1 MKEHINTEGCITVTK
16 DEAMKMINNFKGDS
30 ITVKIIQNQKETT
43 KIPVGD
49 VEIGQ
54 TICDGKYVVVDRYAN
69 GDTCIVSKETIT
81 QNIRFGETNKWDESD
96 LRKYLNT
103 EYLKEIMDEFGEIE
117 LHAVDMLSMDG
128 DDSYGKCKD
137 LVSAMTFDRW
147 REYHKYI
154 GNANCIEWLST
165 PNQPEKLNDTC
176 DVLFVHSDGCVGYG
190 GCYLGVGGVRPF
202 FILKSSILVSVD
214 KA

>member
-1 MKEHINTEGCITVTK
+1 MKEHINTEGCITITK
-16 DEAMKMINNFKGDS
+16 DEAMKMINDFKGDS
-30 ITVKIIQNQKETT
+30 ITVKIIQNQKETN

-54 TICDGKYVVVDRYAN
+54 TICNGKYVVVNRYVN
-69 GDTCIVSKETIT
+69 GDTCIVRKEVLTS
-81 QNIRFGETNKWDESD
+81 NMKFGETNNYSKSD

-103 EYLKEIMDEFGEIE
+103 DYLKEIMDEFGEIE
-117 LHAVDMLSMDG
+117 LHTVDMLSMDG
-128 DDSYGKCKD
+128 DDSYGKCED

-147 REYHKYI
+147 RKYHKYI
-154 GNANCIEWLST
+154 GNADRIEWLST
-165 PNQPEKLNDTC
+165 PNQTEKSNDTRFVQVVRSGGYVSYRVC
-176 DVLFVHSDGCVGYG
+176 DWNDY
-190 GCYLGVGGVRPF
+190 GVRPF

>member
-1 MKEHINTEGCITVTK
+1 MKEHINTEGCITITK
-16 DEAMKMINNFKGDS
+16 DEAMKMINDFKGDS
-30 ITVKIIQNQKETT
+30 ITVKIIQNQKETA

-54 TICDGKYVVVDRYAN
+54 TICNGKYIIVNRYVN
-69 GDTCIVSKETIT
+69 GDTCIIRKETIK
-81 QNIRFGETNKWDESD
+81 NIRFGETNKWNESD

-117 LHAVDMLSMDG
+117 LHTVDMLSMDG

-147 REYHKYI
+147 RKYHKYI
-154 GNANCIEWLST
+154 GNADCIEWLST
-165 PNQPEKLNDTC
+165 PNQTEKSNDTC
-176 DVLFVHSDGCVGYG
+176 YVRVVDSGGVVCYGVCDWRGC
-190 GCYLGVGGVRPF
+190 GVRPF

-214 KA
+214 

>member
-1 MKEHINTEGCITVTK
+1 MKEHINMEGCITITK
-16 DEAMKMINNFKGDS
+16 DEAMKMINDFKGDS
-30 ITVKIIQNQKETT
+30 ITVKIIQNQKETN

-54 TICDGKYVVVDRYAN
+54 TICNGKYVVVDRYTH
-69 GDTCIVSKETIT
+69 GDAYIVRKETIK
-81 QNIRFGETNKWDESD
+81 NIRFGETNNYSKSN

-103 EYLKEIMDEFGEIE
+103 EYLNEIMDEFGEIE
-117 LHAVDMLSMDG
+117 LHMVDMLSMDG
-128 DDSYGKCKD
+128 DDSYGKCEN

-147 REYHKYI
+147 RKYHKYI
-154 GNANCIEWLST
+154 GNADCIEWLST
-165 PNQPEKLNDTC
+165 PNQTEKSNDTR
-176 DVLFVHSDGCVGYG
+176 FVQVVDSGGCVSYVGCGWDGC
-190 GCYLGVGGVRPF
+190 GVRPF

>member
-1 MKEHINTEGCITVTK
+1 MKEHINTEGCITITK
-16 DEAMKMINNFKGDS
+16 DEAMKMINDFKGDS

-54 TICDGKYVVVDRYAN
+54 TICNGKYVVVNRYVN
-69 GDTCIVSKETIT
+69 GDTCIIRKETIK
-81 QNIRFGETNKWDESD
+81 NMEFGETNNYSKSD

-103 EYLKEIMDEFGEIE
+103 EYLKEIMNEFGEIE
-117 LHAVDMLSMDG
+117 LHTVDMLSMDG

-147 REYHKYI
+147 RKYHKYI
-154 GNANCIEWLST
+154 GNADCMEWLST
-165 PNQPEKLNDTC
+165 PNQTEKSNDTC
-176 DVLFVHSDGCVGYG
+176 CVRIVGSDGDVCCSDCGWG
-190 GCYLGVGGVRPF
+190 GGGVRPF

-214 KA
+214 

>member
-1 MKEHINTEGCITVTK
+1 MGCITITK
-16 DEAMKMINNFKGDS
+16 DEAMKMINDFKGDS
-30 ITVKIIQNQKETT
+30 ITVKIIQNQKETN

-54 TICDGKYVVVDRYAN
+54 TICNGKYVVVDRYVN
-69 GDTCIVSKETIT
+69 GDTCIVRKEVLTS
-81 QNIRFGETNKWDESD
+81 NIKFGETNNYSKSD

-103 EYLKEIMDEFGEIE
+103 EYLKEIMNEFGEIE
-117 LHAVDMLSMDG
+117 LHTVDMLSMDG

-147 REYHKYI
+147 RKYHKYI
-154 GNANCIEWLST
+154 GNEDCIEWLST
-165 PNQPEKLNDTC
+165 PNKTEKSNDARC
-176 DVLFVHSDGCVGYG
+176 VRIVDSDGCVGYSD
-190 GCYLGVGGVRPF
+190 CYWNDYGVRPF

-214 KA
+214 

>member
-1 MKEHINTEGCITVTK
+1 MKEHINTEGCITITK
-16 DEAMKMINNFKGDS
+16 DEAMKMINDFKGDS
-30 ITVKIIQNQKETT
+30 ITVKIIQNQKETN

-54 TICDGKYVVVDRYAN
+54 TICNGKYVVVDRNAH
-69 GDTCIVSKETIT
+69 GDTCIVRKETIK
-81 QNIRFGETNKWDESD
+81 NIRFGETNNYSKSD

-117 LHAVDMLSMDG
+117 LHTVDMLSMDG
-128 DDSYGKCKD
+128 DDSYGKCED
-137 LVSAMTFDRW
+137 LISAMTFDRW
-147 REYHKYI
+147 RKYHKYI
-154 GNANCIEWLST
+154 GNADCIEWLST
-165 PNQPEKLNDTC
+165 PNQTGKSNDTC
-176 DVLFVHSDGCVGYG
+176 FVRVVGSNG
-190 GCYLGVGGVRPF
+190 SVGFSSCRWGDGGVRPF

>member
-1 MKEHINTEGCITVTK
+1 MKEHINTEGCITITK
-16 DEAMKMINNFKGDS
+16 DEAMKMINDFKGDS
-30 ITVKIIQNQKETT
+30 ITVKIIQNQKETN

-54 TICDGKYVVVDRYAN
+54 TICNGKYVVVDRYTH
-69 GDTCIVSKETIT
+69 GDTCIVRKGTIT
-81 QNIRFGETNKWDESD
+81 QDIRFGETNKWGESN

-117 LHAVDMLSMDG
+117 LHTVDMLSMDG

-147 REYHKYI
+147 RKYHKYI
-154 GNANCIEWLST
+154 GNADCMEWLST
-165 PNQPEKLNDTC
+165 PNQTEKSNDTRYVQVVDSGGRVC
-176 DVLFVHSDGCVGYG
+176 YDGCGWD
-190 GCYLGVGGVRPF
+190 CCGVRPF

>member
-1 MKEHINTEGCITVTK
+1 MKCLEITK
-16 DEAMKMINNFKGDS
+16 DEAMKMINDFKGDS
-30 ITVKIIQNQKETT
+30 ITVKIIQNQKETA

-54 TICDGKYVVVDRYAN
+54 TICNGKYIIVNRYVN
-69 GDTCIVSKETIT
+69 GDTCIIRKETIK
-81 QNIRFGETNKWDESD
+81 NIRFGETNNYSKSD

-117 LHAVDMLSMDG
+117 LHTVDMLSMDG
-128 DDSYGKCKD
+128 DASYGKCED

-147 REYHKYI
+147 RKYHKYI
-154 GNANCIEWLST
+154 GNADCIEWLST
-165 PNQPEKLNDTC
+165 PNQTEKSTDTC
-176 DVLFVHSDGCVGYG
+176 YVQIVYSNGCVHYG
-190 GCYLGVGGVRPF
+190 VCCWCDCGVRPF

>member
-1 MKEHINTEGCITVTK
+1 MEFITITK
-16 DEAMKMINNFKGDS
+16 DEAMKMINDFKGDS
-30 ITVKIIQNQKETT
+30 ITVKIIQNQKETN

-54 TICDGKYVVVDRYAN
+54 TICNEKYVVVDRYVN
-69 GDTCIVSKETIT
+69 GDTCIIRKETIT
-81 QNIRFGETNKWDESD
+81 QNIRFGETNQWVKSD

-103 EYLKEIMDEFGEIE
+103 EYLKEIMNEFGEIE
-117 LHAVDMLSMDG
+117 SHTVDMLSMDG

-147 REYHKYI
+147 RKYHKYI
-154 GNANCIEWLST
+154 GNVDLIEWLST
-165 PNQPEKLNDTC
+165 PNQTEKSNDARC
-176 DVLFVHSDGCVGYG
+176 VRIVDSDGLVGYCD
-190 GCYLGVGGVRPF
+190 CYWNVCGVRPF

-214 KA
+214 

>member
-1 MKEHINTEGCITVTK
+1 MECLTITK
-16 DEAMKMINNFKGDS
+16 DEAMKMINDFKGDS
-30 ITVKIIQNQKETT
+30 ITVKIIQNQKETA

-54 TICDGKYVVVDRYAN
+54 TICNGKYIIVNRYVN
-69 GDTCIVSKETIT
+69 GDTCIIRKETIK
-81 QNIRFGETNKWDESD
+81 NIRFGETNKWAESD

-103 EYLKEIMDEFGEIE
+103 EYLKEIIDEFGEIE
-117 LHAVDMLSMDG
+117 LHTVDMLSMDG

-147 REYHKYI
+147 RKYHKYI
-154 GNANCIEWLST
+154 GNADCIEWLST
-165 PNQPEKLNDTC
+165 PNQTEKSNDTPRC
-176 DVLFVHSDGCVGYG
+176 VRIVDSDGYVFYDDCYWHGY
-190 GCYLGVGGVRPF
+190 GVRPF

-214 KA
+214 

>member
-1 MKEHINTEGCITVTK
+1 MGCITITK
-16 DEAMKMINNFKGDS
+16 DEAMKMINDFKGDS
-30 ITVKIIQNQKETT
+30 ITVKIIQNQKETN

-54 TICDGKYVVVDRYAN
+54 TICNGKYVVVDRYVN
-69 GDTCIVSKETIT
+69 GDTCIVRKEVLTS
-81 QNIRFGETNKWDESD
+81 NIKFGETNNYSKSN

-103 EYLKEIMDEFGEIE
+103 EYLKEIMNEFGEIE
-117 LHAVDMLSMDG
+117 SHTVDMLSMDG

-147 REYHKYI
+147 RKYHKYI
-154 GNANCIEWLST
+154 GNVDLIEWLST
-165 PNQPEKLNDTC
+165 PNQTEKSNDTR
-176 DVLFVHSDGCVGYG
+176 CVRVVDSGGGVCCGDCRWG
-190 GCYLGVGGVRPF
+190 GCGVRPF

-214 KA
+214 

>member
-1 MKEHINTEGCITVTK
+1 MEFITITK
-16 DEAMKMINNFKGDS
+16 DEAMKMINDFKGDS
-30 ITVKIIQNQKETT
+30 ITVKIIQNQKETN

-54 TICDGKYVVVDRYAN
+54 TICNGKYVVVDRYAH
-69 GDTCIVSKETIT
+69 GDTCIVRKGTIT
-81 QNIRFGETNKWDESD
+81 QAQDIRFGETNKWGESN

-117 LHAVDMLSMDG
+117 LHTVDMLSMDG
-128 DDSYGKCKD
+128 DDSYGKCEN

-147 REYHKYI
+147 RKYHKYI
-154 GNANCIEWLST
+154 GNADFIEWLST
-165 PNQPEKLNDTC
+165 PNQTEKLNDSR
-176 DVLFVHSDGCVGYG
+176 FVRIVYSDGRVGCN
-190 GCYLGVGGVRPF
+190 GCGWDGYGVRPF

-214 KA
+214 

>member
-1 MKEHINTEGCITVTK
+1 MKEHINTEGFITITK
-16 DEAMKMINNFKGDS
+16 DEAIKMINDFKDDS
-30 ITVKIIQNQKETT
+30 ITVKIIQNQKETA

-54 TICDGKYVVVDRYAN
+54 TICNEKYVVVDRYAH
-69 GDTCIVSKETIT
+69 GDTCIVRKETIT
-81 QNIRFGETNKWDESD
+81 QNIRFGETNKWAESD

-117 LHAVDMLSMDG
+117 LHTIDMLSMDG
-128 DDSYGKCKD
+128 DDSYGKCED

-147 REYHKYI
+147 RKYHKYI
-154 GNANCIEWLST
+154 GNADCIEWLST
-165 PNQPEKLNDTC
+165 PNQTEKSYNTRC
-176 DVLFVHSDGCVGYG
+176 VQVVNSNGGVVYDGCGWGDY
-190 GCYLGVGGVRPF
+190 GVRPF

>member
-1 MKEHINTEGCITVTK
+1 MKEHINTEGCITITK
-16 DEAMKMINNFKGDS
+16 DEAMKMINDFKGDS
-30 ITVKIIQNQKETT
+30 ITVKIIQNQKETA

-54 TICDGKYVVVDRYAN
+54 TICNGKYIIVNRYVN
-69 GDTCIVSKETIT
+69 GDTCIVRKGTIK
-81 QNIRFGETNKWDESD
+81 NIRFGETNNYSKSY

-117 LHAVDMLSMDG
+117 LHTVDMLSMDG
-128 DDSYGKCKD
+128 DDSYGKCED

-147 REYHKYI
+147 RKYHKYI
-154 GNANCIEWLST
+154 GNADCMEWLST
-165 PNQPEKLNDTC
+165 PNKTEKSNDTRC
-176 DVLFVHSDGCVGYG
+176 VQVVGSDGCVDCR
-190 GCYLGVGGVRPF
+190 GCGWSGCGVRPF

>member
-1 MKEHINTEGCITVTK
+1 MKEHVNTEGCITITK
-16 DEAMKMINNFKGDS
+16 DEAMKMINDFKGDS
-30 ITVKIIQNQKETT
+30 ITVKIIQNQKETN

-54 TICDGKYVVVDRYAN
+54 TICNGKYVVVNRYVN
-69 GDTCIVSKETIT
+69 GDTCIIRKETIK
-81 QNIRFGETNKWDESD
+81 NIRFGETNNYSKSN

-103 EYLKEIMDEFGEIE
+103 ECLKEIMDEFGEIE
-117 LHAVDMLSMDG
+117 LHTVDMLSMDG
-128 DDSYGKCKD
+128 DGFYGKCEN

-147 REYHKYI
+147 RKYHKYI
-154 GNANCIEWLST
+154 GNADCIEWLST
-165 PNQPEKLNDTC
+165 PNQTEKSNDIYY
-176 DVLFVHSDGCVGYG
+176 VQVVRSDGSVDYCGCCWG
-190 GCYLGVGGVRPF
+190 GGGVRPF

>member
-1 MKEHINTEGCITVTK
+1 MECLTITKE
-16 DEAMKMINNFKGDS
+16 EAMKMINDFKGDS
-30 ITVKIIQNQKETT
+30 ITVKIIQNQKETA

-54 TICDGKYVVVDRYAN
+54 TICNGKYIIVNRYVN
-69 GDTCIVSKETIT
+69 GDTCIIRKETIK
-81 QNIRFGETNKWDESD
+81 NMKFGKTNNYFKSD

-103 EYLKEIMDEFGEIE
+103 EYLNEIMNEFGEIE
-117 LHAVDMLSMDG
+117 LHTVDMLSMDG

-147 REYHKYI
+147 RKYHKYI
-154 GNANCIEWLST
+154 GNADCIEWLST
-165 PNQPEKLNDTC
+165 PNQTKKSNDARC
-176 DVLFVHSDGCVGYG
+176 VRIVDANGCVGYSD
-190 GCYLGVGGVRPF
+190 CYWNVFGVRPF

-214 KA
+214 

>member
-1 MKEHINTEGCITVTK
+1 MKEHINTEGCITITK
-16 DEAMKMINNFKGDS
+16 DEAMKMINDFKGDS
-30 ITVKIIQNQKETT
+30 ITVKIIQNQKETN

-54 TICDGKYVVVDRYAN
+54 TICNGKYVVVDRYTH
-69 GDTCIVSKETIT
+69 GDTCIVRKETIK
-81 QNIRFGETNKWDESD
+81 NIRFGETNNYSKSN
-96 LRKYLNT
+96 LRKHLNT

-117 LHAVDMLSMDG
+117 LHTVDMLSMDG
-128 DDSYGKCKD
+128 DDSYGKCEN

-147 REYHKYI
+147 RKYHKYI
-154 GNANCIEWLST
+154 GNADCIEWLST
-165 PNQPEKLNDTC
+165 PNQTEKPNDIC
-176 DVLFVHSDGCVGYG
+176 VQVVDSFGDV
-190 GCYLGVGGVRPF
+190 CYRDCYWRDCGVRPF

>member
-1 MKEHINTEGCITVTK
+1 MKEHINTEGCITITK
-16 DEAMKMINNFKGDS
+16 DEAMKMINDFKGDS
-30 ITVKIIQNQKETT
+30 ITVKIIQNQKETN

-54 TICDGKYVVVDRYAN
+54 TICNGKYVVVDRYVN
-69 GDTCIVSKETIT
+69 GDTCIVRKEVLTS
-81 QNIRFGETNKWDESD
+81 NIEFGETNNYSKSD

-103 EYLKEIMDEFGEIE
+103 EYLKEIMNEFGEIE
-117 LHAVDMLSMDG
+117 LHTVDMLSMDG

-147 REYHKYI
+147 RKYHKYI
-154 GNANCIEWLST
+154 GNADHIEWLST
-165 PNQPEKLNDTC
+165 PNQTEKSNDTRC
-176 DVLFVHSDGCVGYG
+176 VQFVRSDGGVRYG
-190 GCYLGVGGVRPF
+190 VCYWGDCGVRPF
-202 FILKSSILVSVD
+202 FILKSLILVSVD